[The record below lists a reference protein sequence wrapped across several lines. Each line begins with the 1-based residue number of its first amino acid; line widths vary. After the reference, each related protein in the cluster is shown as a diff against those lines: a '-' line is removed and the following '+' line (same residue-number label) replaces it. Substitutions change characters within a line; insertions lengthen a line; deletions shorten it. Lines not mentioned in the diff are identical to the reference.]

1 MEDPNSPEAVAARAN
16 QEDPIIMYLVVRTSL
31 EMSIGKTVAQ
41 GGHAVQMLQLKY
53 DVLKQAVDWVA
64 ASHGESSAKQL
75 SEDVM
80 LYQTWMGTSF
90 RKVVLACKDKD
101 WEKIK
106 AANPHHV
113 VVVDAGLTEI
123 AAGSETVI
131 GLWPMHKSKAPK
143 AVQRLQVLK

>member
-16 QEDPIIMYLVVRTSL
+16 QEDPIVMYLVVRTSL

-53 DVLKQAVDWVA
+53 GVLNQACNWVA
-64 ASHGESSAKQL
+64 AAHGDEAAKNI
-75 SEDVM
+75 SEAVM
-80 LYQTWMGTSF
+80 LYQEWMGKSF

-106 AANPHHV
+106 AADPNHV

-123 AAGSETVI
+123 EAGSETVI

>member
-1 MEDPNSPEAVAARAN
+1 MEDHNSPEAVEARAN
-16 QEDPIIMYLVVRTSL
+16 QEDPIVMYLVVKTSL

-41 GGHAVQMLQLKY
+41 GGHAVQMLQLKF
-53 DVLKQAVDWVA
+53 DALKQACDWVA
-64 ASHGESSAKQL
+64 VAHGSPPAKQI

-80 LYQTWMGTSF
+80 IFQEWLGTSF

-106 AANPHHV
+106 EAVPNHV

-123 AAGSETVI
+123 AAGSETVL
-131 GLWPMHKSKAPK
+131 GLWPMRKSERPK

>member
-1 MEDPNSPEAVAARAN
+1 MEDPNSPEAVSARAN

-53 DVLKQAVDWVA
+53 DVLNKTCDWVA
-64 ASHGESSAKQL
+64 TSHGEPSAKRIA
-75 SEDVM
+75 EDVM
-80 LYQTWMGTSF
+80 LYQTWMGKSF

-106 AANPHHV
+106 AAVPNHV

-123 AAGSETVI
+123 AAGSETVL
-131 GLWPMHKSKAPK
+131 GLWPMYKSQAPK